1 MISSIGATN
10 PHFNLVVVICWNF
23 AGVEVKRGIILDI
36 KYVRILD
43 ISVDD
48 EGY

>member
-1 MISSIGATN
+1 MISSIGTTN
-10 PHFNLVVVICWNF
+10 PHFNLVIGICWNF
-23 AGVEVKRGIILDI
+23 AGVEVKRGEILEV